1 MRKRSAAEL
10 SCSASTNEQ
19 RLYDWGQLLPFEF
32 VIEIRKEEKQ
42 MKKRTLLVAI
52 LCALSLTLTACGDN
66 KTTSDNSQSSVTS
79 TTQSGSESPAESTE
93 DSGEI
98 STDSES
104 SDESS
109 NESSTSSVWDSA
121 KYKEDTELGQGAV
134 TVKIEVTAAEKT
146 VTLTV
151 KTDETNLEKLL
162 VANELV
168 EGDESEFGLYIK
180 VVNGIRADYDLDHAY
195 WAIEKDGAPTP
206 TGANGITVAD
216 GETYALVYTAA

>member
-1 MRKRSAAEL
+1 
-10 SCSASTNEQ
+10 
-19 RLYDWGQLLPFEF
+19 
-32 VIEIRKEEKQ
+32 

-52 LCALSLTLTACGDN
+52 LCALSLTLTACDN
-66 KTTSDNSQSSVTS
+66 KTTSDSNPSSVTS
-79 TTQSGSESPAESTE
+79 TTENSSESPNSSKESSAETLNSDE
-93 DSGEI
+93 S
-98 STDSES
+98 SVDSES
-104 SDESS
+104 ST
-109 NESSTSSVWDSA
+109 NGSVWDSA